1 MKNVVTLKMSQG
13 DIFQGQLDEVKFK
26 KSRKATLK
34 ATGFS
39 KLKISRLSTLAT
51 LTRQAP
57 NRGNY
62 TISYVMELIL
72 RATLWPSPG
81 LLGFMCNLNRNIVMR
96 VSFSTSQV
104 SNWNICL
111 MGRGLNKAIHM
122 NLLDHFKKEKEF
134 KGN

>member
-104 SNWNICL
+104 NN
-111 MGRGLNKAIHM
+111 
-122 NLLDHFKKEKEF
+122 
-134 KGN
+134 